1 HIKPPPSATPTLSL
15 HDALPIF
22 SADGDTRTSTVSVA
36 PPAGL
41 PEQVRVSA
49 TTQVVSGPDY
59 GTYGLHCF
67 YNDDGDNVTYY
78 SATVRVDGSA
88 AQIRRHGGEQ
98 GSTHLEEVTAKPV
111 SGFLTPSRDAEE
123 APVNT
128 FDFTCELD
136 PEADTVTLNLW
147 LRSEEHTSE
156 LQSRENLVCRLL
168 LEKK

>member
-1 HIKPPPSATPTLSL
+1 M
-15 HDALPIF
+15 
-22 SADGDTRTSTVSVA
+22 
-36 PPAGL
+36 
-41 PEQVRVSA
+41 RVSA

-59 GTYGLHCF
+59 GSLQ
-67 YNDDGDNVTYY
+67 
-78 SATVRVDGSA
+78 GSLLLQRRRRQRHLLLRHGA
-88 AQIRRHGGEQ
+88 RGRQRSPDRRHGGEQ

-147 LRSEEHTSE
+147 LNGEH
-156 LQSRENLVCRLL
+156 V
-168 LEKK
+168 LEAVDQPAAL

>member
-1 HIKPPPSATPTLSL
+1 
-15 HDALPIF
+15 
-22 SADGDTRTSTVSVA
+22 
-36 PPAGL
+36 
-41 PEQVRVSA
+41 
-49 TTQVVSGPDY
+49 
-59 GTYGLHCF
+59 CF

-136 PEADTVTLNLW
+136 PEADTVT
-147 LRSEEHTSE
+147 STCGSTGSTSWR
-156 LQSRENLVCRLL
+156 QSTPTRCPMTAKTPPRPACWPAGESA
-168 LEKK
+168 EATTSWSSST